1 MHRIEDWDGDTVTE
15 SGHNRFKDRALPTY
29 PGTVDKAEFNNAV
42 MEELCYIVENYG
54 GDCDITPSA
63 DRTAGWH
70 AVHDAIFSDGNI
82 TSDAI
87 DNISV
92 AKLSIGT
99 LSIAA
104 GTYTWEQAYGGL
116 IYKQDVSATIYQHT
130 TFDNEGI
137 HIDQKNG
144 DPEDDV
150 YLTIGGLNC
159 KIENSGGTATLLQ
172 TAYGPRGITYA
183 KGPGNVS
190 AFASANVRKAVFDL
204 SSAAWTL
211 DAGNVYY
218 YGADLDSSGIP
229 DTAEVYSAFAKVS
242 YGSGGYYRLHP
253 ADVRISA
260 SGGYLELISI
270 RIVSTAAPDNGCQ
283 LIIEYDANSVS

>member
-116 IYKQDVSATIYQHT
+116 IYRNDISGTFYRYTNVS
-130 TFDNEGI
+130 NEGI
-137 HIDQKNG
+137 HIDRVNG
-144 DPEDDV
+144 DVDDDV
-150 YLTIGGLNC
+150 YLTIDGLEC
-159 KIENSGGTATLLQ
+159 KIDNSSGTATLFQ
-172 TAYGPRGITYA
+172 TVYGPRGITYS

-190 AFASANVRKAVFDL
+190 AFESANVRKAVFDL
-204 SSAAWTL
+204 ASASWTL
-211 DAGNVYY
+211 DTGNIYF
-218 YGADLDSSGIP
+218 YGADLGSTGIP
-229 DTAEVYSAFAKVS
+229 DTAEVYSAFVKVS
-242 YGSGGYYRLHP
+242 YGSGGYTRLHP
-253 ADVRISA
+253 ADVRPS
-260 SGGYLELISI
+260 SNGGYLELLGI
-270 RIVSTAAPDNGCQ
+270 RIVTPNIPDDGCQ
-283 LIIEYDANSVS
+283 LIIEYDASSVS